1 MLQLKKINIYIVDH
15 EIFLRPMVP
24 MLVIEKLLIE
34 TVEKSRK
41 KIAQHCEFVILKMSI
56 VLLV

>member
-41 KIAQHCEFVILKMSI
+41 KLPSTVNLSFSK
-56 VLLV
+56 LL

>member
-15 EIFLRPMVP
+15 EIFLRPLVP

-41 KIAQHCEFVILKMSI
+41 KNCPAL
-56 VLLV
+56 